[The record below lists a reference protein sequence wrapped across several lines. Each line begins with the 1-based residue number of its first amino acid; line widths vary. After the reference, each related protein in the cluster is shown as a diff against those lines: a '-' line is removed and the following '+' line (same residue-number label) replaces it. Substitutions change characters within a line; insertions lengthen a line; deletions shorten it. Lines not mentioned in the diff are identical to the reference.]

1 MPMDYNSEQYA
12 LMNTPIENDRHVE
25 RVLRFLSPEPDD
37 RILEVG
43 CGRGFVTRRIQEHAP
58 ETYGVDLNPQAI
70 AHAVCPKLD
79 AMPATELRFPDGHF
93 DKLYS
98 FHTIEHIPDV
108 RGAFVEMCRVVRP
121 GGLLFFVYPAEPVRG
136 LYAVPSAVMLFGNPL
151 RAGELHLHR
160 LTPTR
165 IKELIVGSELQHV
178 VSEFNFFITP
188 QYMTLLRRRLPA
200 RVMADA
206 EGPSRVG

>member
-1 MPMDYNSEQYA
+1 MAMDYDSEQYA
-12 LMNTPIENDRHVE
+12 LMNTPIENDRHVA
-25 RVLRFLSPEPDD
+25 RVVRFLSPESSD

-43 CGRGFVTRRIQEHAP
+43 CGRGFVTRRIQELAP
-58 ETYGVDLNPQAI
+58 ETYGVDVNPQSI
-70 AHAVCPKLD
+70 AHAVAPKLD
-79 AMPATELRFPDGHF
+79 AMPAGALRFPDGHF

-98 FHTIEHIPDV
+98 FHMIEHIPDV
-108 RGAFVEMCRVVRP
+108 AQAFTEMCRVVRP

-151 RAGELHLHR
+151 RAGELHVHR

-165 IKELIVGSELQHV
+165 VKELIAGTALQHV

-200 RVMADA
+200 RALSETDPA
-206 EGPSRVG
+206 AKAG